1 MVVSNGT
8 LVQKFRMVENRVNV
22 VKCFMVSVAKLVD
35 VPDCDSGAAR
45 REGSSPFVHPIIY
58 TLVAQLVEQNSD
70 KV

>member
-1 MVVSNGT
+1 MVAYCYKDVLT
-8 LVQKFRMVENRVNV
+8 
-22 VKCFMVSVAKLVD
+22 MVSVAKLVD